1 MARPDS
7 ASTPSLSTRA
17 IHAADEPRRP
27 GAPVVPPIVQSATF
41 HSGGPDDEGLLLY
54 TRDGTNPNQVR
65 VGKAIAAL
73 EGMEAGLAMASG
85 MAAIALSCLSLARAG
100 SHVVASRHLY
110 GTTRRFMDQEL
121 PARGVAVTYVDP
133 DVEGA
138 WEAALRPETA
148 LLYLEMPTN
157 PVLRVFDPREAAR
170 AAREA
175 GIPLVM
181 DVTFASPVNLRAGSL
196 GADLVVHSATKY
208 LGGHSDLIAGV
219 VAGSTPLVEKVSGL
233 LKLYGPSL
241 DPHTAWLLERGMRT
255 LAVRVDRQNRSA
267 LSLGRWFE
275 EHPAVEAV
283 LYPGLPSHPD
293 HDLAAELMDGFGG
306 MLSVVLRGGGE
317 AAEAFCRRLR
327 LAAVAPSLGGVET
340 LVSLPELTSHRTMTD
355 GERRAVGIGPGFV
368 RISVGLEGLEDL
380 EAEFAHA
387 LEGTG

>member
-1 MARPDS
+1 MTEHDS
-7 ASTPSLSTRA
+7 TSPPSISTRA
-17 IHAADEPRRP
+17 IHVGDDPRRP

-41 HSGGPDDEGLLLY
+41 HSGGPDDEGLVLY
-54 TRDGTNPNQVR
+54 TRDGTNPNQLR
-65 VGKAIAAL
+65 VGKSIASL

-85 MAAIALSCLSLARAG
+85 MAAIALSCLSLARSG
-100 SHVVASRHLY
+100 SHVVASRYLY

-133 DVEGA
+133 DEDGA

-157 PVLRVFDPREAAR
+157 PTLRVFDPRKTAR
-170 AAREA
+170 VARKA

-181 DVTFASPVNLRAGSL
+181 DVTFASPVNLRAGAL

-219 VAGSTPLVEKVSGL
+219 VAGSAALMEDVSGL

-255 LAVRVDRQNRSA
+255 LEVRVGRQNRSA
-267 LSLGRWFE
+267 LALARWFQ

-293 HDLAAELMDGFGG
+293 HDLATELLDGFGG
-306 MLSVVLRGGGE
+306 MLGVVLRGGAD
-317 AAEAFCRRLR
+317 AAHAFCRRLR
-327 LAAVAPSLGGVET
+327 LVAVAPSLGGVET
-340 LVSLPELTSHRTMTD
+340 LVSLPELTSHRTMAD
-355 GERRAVGIGPGFV
+355 KERREVGIQPGFV

-387 LEGTG
+387 LDGG